1 MTSVVERLVQC
12 VRLSGRRVAL
22 VVGTVVAIVALP
34 GDVSGSSI
42 SQGAITGFVYE
53 ADCNDPDGPLPTWL
67 CAEPP
72 RSLLPPGYPY
82 YVGHDEPRMQFVS
95 PTPGSGNNFQWN
107 IHLPQTDPTPTQDGS
122 VVANWELYS
131 NFWLSLGLCD
141 PASSPFGAC
150 TPNSDTNPA
159 SAGSAFL
166 ELQFYPPGANS
177 VGSTR
182 AVSLCSDS
190 TKWCSALTIDAFTG
204 NPNCFEPVNGARV
217 TTDATPNGPSLLMTA
232 GDTILITIKDTASGL
247 ETDVDDL
254 TTGNTGSMIASTAN
268 GFTQTDPTTCSTSPY
283 AFHPK
288 YLTASVDALVQ
299 LAFEIGH
306 WELCGDAACAIP
318 PDSSDSDD
326 TFCATLAGIG
336 GCINAD
342 LDLDG
347 VSYIAD
353 WPDGSGSHP
362 AAFSIGNPL
371 DNGMGP
377 LSFFDGRY
385 QAAYPSMAFK
395 TNTTGTPG
403 GAFYPFFSQTSSC
416 LFNFGAEIPGTT
428 ANDFGKR
435 AQYGTAIDNPCTGQ
449 MTTTTTTTTTSTST
463 STTTKPPT
471 TTTTTPPPGCA
482 DFPCG
487 DDEVSICHI
496 PPGNPGKS
504 QTLCIGLD
512 AVPAHLNHGDH
523 CGPCR

>member
-204 NPNCFEPVNGARV
+204 NPNCFAEE
-217 TTDATPNGPSLLMTA
+217 SLCRGCSQSDDNSRPDHGDLGLQPRKA
-232 GDTILITIKDTASGL
+232 GFDLDRAGFQCFFRIEYEGQRLII
-247 ETDVDDL
+247 DVDR
-254 TTGNTGSMIASTAN
+254 AN
-268 GFTQTDPTTCSTSPY
+268 G
-283 AFHPK
+283 
-288 YLTASVDALVQ
+288 LVRGMRVDQ
-299 LAFEIGH
+299 
-306 WELCGDAACAIP
+306 
-318 PDSSDSDD
+318 
-326 TFCATLAGIG
+326 
-336 GCINAD
+336 
-342 LDLDG
+342 
-347 VSYIAD
+347 
-353 WPDGSGSHP
+353 
-362 AAFSIGNPL
+362 
-371 DNGMGP
+371 
-377 LSFFDGRY
+377 
-385 QAAYPSMAFK
+385 
-395 TNTTGTPG
+395 
-403 GAFYPFFSQTSSC
+403 
-416 LFNFGAEIPGTT
+416 
-428 ANDFGKR
+428 
-435 AQYGTAIDNPCTGQ
+435 
-449 MTTTTTTTTTSTST
+449 
-463 STTTKPPT
+463 
-471 TTTTTPPPGCA
+471 
-482 DFPCG
+482 
-487 DDEVSICHI
+487 
-496 PPGNPGKS
+496 
-504 QTLCIGLD
+504 
-512 AVPAHLNHGDH
+512 
-523 CGPCR
+523 